1 VESAEAAK
9 DEFYSLYGGLFF
21 LGLFLGTLFI
31 MGTVLIIYYKQVS
44 EGLED
49 KARFE
54 IMQKVGMSDQ
64 EVRQTVKSQVLL
76 VFFIPLVMAGIH
88 LLAAYNITS
97 KVLIFTGLLTTR
109 TSLLA
114 IISLA
119 TYICFALFYVLVY
132 VKTSSSYYK
141 IVKAF

>member
-1 VESAEAAK
+1 MYKLLIVAI
-9 DEFYSLYGGLFF
+9 F
-21 LGLFLGTLFI
+21 LGLVFI
-31 MGTVLIIYYKQVS
+31 MAMVLIIYYKQVS

-64 EVRQTVKSQVLL
+64 EVRQSVKSQVLM

-88 LLAAYNITS
+88 LLAAFNITG
-97 KVLIFTGLLTTR
+97 KVLMMSRG
-109 TSLLA
+109 SLLA
-114 IISLA
+114 AVSLVS
-119 TYICFALFYVLVY
+119 YVCFALFYGLVY
-132 VKTSSSYYK
+132 IKTSGSYYK